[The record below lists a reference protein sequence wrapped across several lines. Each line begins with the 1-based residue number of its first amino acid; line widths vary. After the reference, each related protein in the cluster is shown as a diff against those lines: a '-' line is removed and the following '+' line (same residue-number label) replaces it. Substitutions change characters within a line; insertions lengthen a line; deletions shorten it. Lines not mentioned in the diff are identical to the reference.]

1 MRKPLRVAGREKP
14 GKTAS
19 HAGSP
24 TGYARPVRSAV
35 IIPAGP
41 RDDILDTLAS
51 VVEYTDPS
59 RIIVVID
66 DTGTLAARS
75 AHIRDL
81 SEDIVVIPPP
91 ATVPG
96 ILGGLWVKVA
106 VGYTWLLERFRPG
119 IILRMDADA
128 LMLGRGIEPAAEKLI
143 THSVRSWGDLT
154 ERQIRSIF
162 AEARATSGNP
172 REANP

>member
-1 MRKPLRVAGREKP
+1 MRKPLRVARREKP

-24 TGYARPVRSAV
+24 TGFARPVRIA
-35 IIPAGP
+35 
-41 RDDILDTLAS
+41 
-51 VVEYTDPS
+51 
-59 RIIVVID
+59 VID

-128 LMLGRGIEPAAEKLI
+128 LMLGRGIEAAAEKA
-143 THSVRSWGDLT
+143 
-154 ERQIRSIF
+154 F
-162 AEARATSGNP
+162 
-172 REANP
+172 

>member
-24 TGYARPVRSAV
+24 TGYARPVRIAI

-91 ATVPG
+91 ATRWRSAIPG
-96 ILGGLWVKVA
+96 SWKGS
-106 VGYTWLLERFRPG
+106 
-119 IILRMDADA
+119 
-128 LMLGRGIEPAAEKLI
+128 GRA
-143 THSVRSWGDLT
+143 SS
-154 ERQIRSIF
+154 F
-162 AEARATSGNP
+162 AWMPTR
-172 REANP
+172 